1 MPLVLLRYIHP
12 CWIGETEEVF
22 RDLLSDAPVQKPA
35 MEVSREASLH
45 QPEDSRKRGALQNE
59 RQRERCLKSSLSKG
73 LSSHEKF

>member
-45 QPEDSRKRGALQNE
+45 QPGGQQEERRSSKRAA
-59 RQRERCLKSSLSKG
+59 KG
-73 LSSHEKF
+73 KVLEVLLVKRPLL